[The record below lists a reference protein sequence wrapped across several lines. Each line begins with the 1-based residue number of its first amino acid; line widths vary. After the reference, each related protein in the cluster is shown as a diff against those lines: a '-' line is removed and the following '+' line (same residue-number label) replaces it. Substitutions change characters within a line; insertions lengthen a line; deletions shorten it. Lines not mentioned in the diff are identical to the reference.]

1 MNWEYIPM
9 PCKDI
14 AKELLI
20 LLGLSLFI
28 AFTANYFSPA
38 GIALFGQWDTS
49 QGVITAK
56 PKNDPVV
63 HEFEIKDAN
72 TAKEIYDTGKA
83 VFVDA
88 RSYEA
93 FIDGHIKDAVSIPA
107 NQFFE
112 FIDHFKTKYLSTT
125 HIITYCSGRECN
137 DSHELAQYLIGEGY
151 ANIKVFIDG
160 YPEWERKGYPVE
172 R

>member
-1 MNWEYIPM
+1 MLY
-9 PCKDI
+9 KDI
-14 AKELLI
+14 AKELII
-20 LLGLSLFI
+20 LLGFAVI
-28 AFTANYFSPA
+28 AAFTVNYVSPN

-56 PKNDPVV
+56 PKNDPVTDS
-63 HEFEIKDAN
+63 FEIKDAN
-72 TAKEIYDTGKA
+72 TAKKIYDAGKA

-93 FIDGHIKDAVSIPA
+93 FIDGHIKDAVSIPTG
-107 NQFFE
+107 QFVE
-112 FIDHFKTKYLSTT
+112 FIDHFKTKYPSTT
-125 HIITYCSGRECN
+125 PVITYCSGRECN

-151 ANIKVFIDG
+151 ENVKVFIDG

-172 R
+172 Q

>member
-1 MNWEYIPM
+1 M
-9 PCKDI
+9 PYKDI
-14 AKELLI
+14 EKELII
-20 LLGLSLFI
+20 LLGFAVI
-28 AFTANYFSPA
+28 AAFTVNYFSPN

-49 QGVITAK
+49 QGVITARE
-56 PKNDPVV
+56 KNDPVAGGI
-63 HEFEIKDAN
+63 EIKDAN

-93 FIDGHIKDAVSIPA
+93 FIDGHIKDAVSVPT

-112 FIDHFKTKYLSTT
+112 FIDHFKTKYPST
-125 HIITYCSGRECN
+125 IPVITYCTGRECN

-151 ANIKVFIDG
+151 ANVKVFIDG
-160 YPEWERKGYPVE
+160 YQGWKRKGYPVE
-172 R
+172 Q

>member
-1 MNWEYIPM
+1 M

-20 LLGLSLFI
+20 LLGLALII
-28 AFTANYFSPA
+28 AFTVNYFSPN

-56 PKNDPVV
+56 QKNDPVTDD
-63 HEFEIKDAN
+63 FEIKNVN
-72 TAKEIYDTGKA
+72 TAKEIYEAGKA

-93 FIDGHIKDAVSIPA
+93 FIDGHIKDSVSIPTG
-107 NQFFE
+107 QSIE
-112 FIDHFKTKYLSTT
+112 FIDHFKRQYPYTT
-125 HIITYCSGRECN
+125 PVITYCSGRECN

-151 ANIKVFIDG
+151 ENVKVFIDG

-172 R
+172 Q

>member
-1 MNWEYIPM
+1 M
-9 PCKDI
+9 PYKDI
-14 AKELLI
+14 AKELIII
-20 LLGLSLFI
+20 LGFAVI
-28 AFTANYFSPA
+28 AAFTVNYFSPN
-38 GIALFGQWDTS
+38 GIALLGQWDTS

-56 PKNDPVV
+56 PKNDPVA
-63 HEFEIKDAN
+63 ESFEIKDPN

-93 FIDGHIKDAVSIPA
+93 FIDGHIEDAVSIPA

-112 FIDHFKTKYLSTT
+112 FIDHFKTKYPST
-125 HIITYCSGRECN
+125 IPVITYCSGRECN

-151 ANIKVFIDG
+151 ANVKVFIDG
-160 YPEWERKGYPVE
+160 YQGWKRKGYPVE
-172 R
+172 Q

>member
-1 MNWEYIPM
+1 M
-9 PCKDI
+9 PYKDI
-14 AKELLI
+14 AKELII
-20 LLGLSLFI
+20 LLGFAVI
-28 AFTANYFSPA
+28 AAFTVNYVSPN

-56 PKNDPVV
+56 PKNDPVTDS
-63 HEFEIKDAN
+63 FEIKDAN
-72 TAKEIYDTGKA
+72 TAKKIYDAGKA

-93 FIDGHIKDAVSIPA
+93 FIDGHIKDAVSIPTG
-107 NQFFE
+107 QFVE
-112 FIDHFKTKYLSTT
+112 FIDHFKTKYPSTT
-125 HIITYCSGRECN
+125 PVITYCSGRECN

-151 ANIKVFIDG
+151 ENVKVFIDG

-172 R
+172 Q

>member
-1 MNWEYIPM
+1 M
-9 PCKDI
+9 PYKNI
-14 AKELLI
+14 AKELIIFFGFAVLA
-20 LLGLSLFI
+20 
-28 AFTANYFSPA
+28 AFTVNYFSPN

-49 QGVITAK
+49 QGVITAR
-56 PKNDPVV
+56 PKNDPVTGG
-63 HEFEIKDAN
+63 FEIKDVN

-93 FIDGHIKDAVSIPA
+93 FIDGHIKNAISIPTR
-107 NQFFE
+107 Q
-112 FIDHFKTKYLSTT
+112 FIDFIDRFKEKYPSTT
-125 HIITYCSGRECN
+125 PVITYCSGRECN

-151 ANIKVFIDG
+151 ANVKVFIDG

-172 R
+172 Q

>member
-1 MNWEYIPM
+1 M

-20 LLGLSLFI
+20 LLGLALII

-49 QGVITAK
+49 YGVITAR
-56 PKNDPVV
+56 PKNDPVTGI
-63 HEFEIKDAN
+63 FEIKDSN

-93 FIDGHIKDAVSIPA
+93 FIDGHIKDAVSIPTV
-107 NQFFE
+107 QFIE
-112 FIDHFKTKYLSTT
+112 FIDHFKTKYPANTPV
-125 HIITYCSGRECN
+125 ITYCSGRECN

-151 ANIKVFIDG
+151 ANVKVFIDG
-160 YPEWERKGYPVE
+160 YQLWERKGYPVE
-172 R
+172 Q

>member
-1 MNWEYIPM
+1 M
-9 PCKDI
+9 PYKDI
-14 AKELLI
+14 AKELI
-20 LLGLSLFI
+20 TLLGFAVI
-28 AFTANYFSPA
+28 ASFTVNYFSPN

-56 PKNDPVV
+56 PKNDPVTGG
-63 HEFEIKDAN
+63 FEIKDAN

-93 FIDGHIKDAVSIPA
+93 FIDGHIKDAVSIPKV
-107 NQFFE
+107 QFIE
-112 FIDHFKTKYLSTT
+112 FIDHFKTKYPPTT
-125 HIITYCSGRECN
+125 PVITYCSGRECN

-151 ANIKVFIDG
+151 ADVKVFIDG
-160 YPEWERKGYPVE
+160 YQGWERKGYPVE
-172 R
+172 Q

>member
-1 MNWEYIPM
+1 M

-20 LLGLSLFI
+20 LLGLALII
-28 AFTANYFSPA
+28 AYTANYFSPA

-56 PKNDPVV
+56 PKNDPVTDS
-63 HEFEIKDAN
+63 FEIKDAKI
-72 TAKEIYDTGKA
+72 AKEIYEAGKA

-93 FIDGHIKDAVSIPA
+93 FMDGHIKDAVSIPTG
-107 NQFFE
+107 QSIE
-112 FIDHFKTKYLSTT
+112 FIDHFKIKYPSTT
-125 HIITYCSGRECN
+125 PVITYCSGRECN

-151 ANIKVFIDG
+151 ENVRVFIDG
-160 YPEWERKGYPVE
+160 YPEWEGKGYPVE
-172 R
+172 K